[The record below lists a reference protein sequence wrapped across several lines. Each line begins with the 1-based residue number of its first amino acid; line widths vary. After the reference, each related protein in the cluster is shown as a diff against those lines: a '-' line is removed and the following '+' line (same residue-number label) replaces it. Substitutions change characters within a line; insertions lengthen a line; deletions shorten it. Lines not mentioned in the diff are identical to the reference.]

1 MASPVRPRGRQI
13 NAYQLV
19 ALLLAFVLVAGV
31 GGVLSAGLLVPLAA
45 GANTATDT
53 ALEVFDELPADLE
66 PGPLAEQ
73 SRVYANDGTTLLA
86 TFYTENRIVV
96 PLDQVSPYMQ
106 NAVIAIEDKRF
117 WEHGGVDV
125 EGIPRAVVNNAMDL
139 PTQGAS
145 TLTQQYVKNVLIE
158 QAVREDDAM
167 GIWQAREDSLARK
180 AREAKLAISIE
191 KRMSKEEIL
200 QGYLNI
206 AQFGASS
213 LYGVETAAQH
223 YFSKSAMDLNAVE
236 AATIAGITKAPS
248 KYDPTRNPEESQK
261 RRNIVLN
268 TMYAQG
274 YITKEEYD
282 TGRATPI
289 GETLNV
295 KPVEVGCQAAGGA
308 AFFCDYVTKVMI
320 SDPAFGETEDDRK
333 ALLYRGGL
341 DIHTTLD
348 PAMQAAAVE
357 QAKAAVPPEDPS
369 GIEDA
374 IVSVEPGTGKIL
386 AMAQNRDYDATEEPA
401 PNTTAVNYSVDQA
414 HGSSNGFS
422 PGSTW
427 KVFVLAEW
435 LKSGRSLH
443 QSVNANSRSWNN
455 SNFDFCGANVRN
467 ESKPWRPGNS
477 DGVDNKGTISVLQAT
492 YNSINTAYVSMES
505 QLRLCDIKSTAES
518 IGYRP
523 SMLKDQEGGVNM
535 VPSMVIGTQNSS
547 PLQMAAAYATFASGG
562 TYCEPI
568 AITRVVGADGED
580 RAVPQPSCNSAA
592 LDPEVANTVTYAL
605 QSVMTQGSGRAAQL
619 DGRPSAGKTGTSQLN
634 RHTWFIG
641 YTPQVATAVWIGNAE
656 NDVEMRDMTINGEF
670 ERWWFGST
678 LAAPTWKAYMDRA
691 LAGKPAVDFA
701 APDWGRVNAPAP
713 STPRGDDREERGGNG
728 GGDDGGGNG
737 NGNGGGEQPPAPEQP
752 AQPEQP
758 PAGAAG
764 DGRGDRG
771 DRSAASGRDALDD
784 LFARAGGGADD

>member
-1 MASPVRPRGRQI
+1 MRPRGRQI

-53 ALEVFDELPADLE
+53 AIEVFDELPADLE

-106 NAVIAIEDKRF
+106 NAVVAIEDRRF
-117 WEHGGVDV
+117 WEHGGVDI
-125 EGIPRAVVNNAMDL
+125 EGIPRAAVNNALDR

-158 QAVREDDAM
+158 KAVREDDAM
-167 GIWQAREDSLARK
+167 AIWEAREDTLARK

-223 YFSKSAMDLNAVE
+223 YFSKSATDLNAVE

-289 GETLNV
+289 ADTLNV

-308 AFFCDYVTKVMI
+308 AFFCDYVTKVLV
-320 SDPAFGETEDDRK
+320 SDPAFGETEDDRTT
-333 ALLYRGGL
+333 LLYRGGL
-341 DIHTTLD
+341 DIFTTLD
-348 PAMQAAAVE
+348 PAMQAAAVQ
-357 QAKAAVPPEDPS
+357 QAQAAVPPNDPS
-369 GIEDA
+369 GLEDA

-386 AMAQNRDYDATEEPA
+386 AMAQNRPFDASQDRA
-401 PNTTAVNYSVDQA
+401 PGTTAVNYSVDQD

-422 PGSTW
+422 PGSSW
-427 KVFVLAEW
+427 KPFVLAEW
-435 LKSGRSLH
+435 LKSGRSLYER
-443 QSVNANSRSWNN
+443 VNANSRGWYN
-455 SNFDFCGANVRN
+455 SDFDFCGVHAPN
-467 ESKPWRPGNS
+467 ERDAWRPGNS
-477 DGVDNKGTISVLQAT
+477 DGIDNKGRITVLQAT
-492 YNSINTAYVSMES
+492 YNSINTAYADMES
-505 QLRLCDIKSTAES
+505 QLRLCDIKATAES
-518 IGYRP
+518 VGYRP
-523 SMLKDQEGGVNM
+523 SISAEKENGVRM
-535 VPSMVIGTQNSS
+535 MPSMVLGTQNSS

-562 TYCEPI
+562 TYCEPV
-568 AITRVVGADGED
+568 AITRVVGTDGEEI
-580 RAVPQPSCNSAA
+580 AVPPTRCDPNA
-592 LDPEVANTVTYAL
+592 LDPAVANTVTYAL
-605 QSVMTQGSGRAAQL
+605 QNVMTQGSGRGAQL
-619 DGRPSAGKTGTSQLN
+619 EGRVSAGKTGTSQLN
-634 RHTWFIG
+634 RHTWFLG

-656 NDVEMRDMTINGEF
+656 NDVEMRDMVINGQY

-678 LAAPTWKAYMDRA
+678 LAAPTWKAYMDQA
-691 LAGKPAVDFA
+691 LAGKPVVGFPE
-701 APDWGRVNAPAP
+701 PDWGRVNAPAP
-713 STPRGDDREERGGNG
+713 PPSTRDRGDDGGENG
-728 GGDDGGGNG
+728 GGDEPPPAA
-737 NGNGGGEQPPAPEQP
+737 EQPAPPEQP
-752 AQPEQP
+752 AAP
-758 PAGAAG
+758 PAGA
-764 DGRGDRG
+764 DG
-771 DRSAASGRDALDD
+771 
-784 LFARAGGGADD
+784 

>member
-53 ALEVFDELPADLE
+53 AIEVFDELPADLE

-106 NAVIAIEDKRF
+106 NAVVAIEDKRF
-117 WEHGGVDV
+117 WEHGGVDL
-125 EGIPRAVVNNAMDL
+125 EGIPRAAVNNALQKD
-139 PTQGAS
+139 TQGAS

-158 QAVREDDAM
+158 KAVREDDTM
-167 GIWQAREDSLARK
+167 GVLEARENTLSRK

-191 KRMSKEEIL
+191 TRMSKEEIL

-223 YFSKSAMDLNAVE
+223 YFSKSAKDLNAVE

-248 KYDPTRNPEESQK
+248 TYDPTRNPEMSQS
-261 RRNIVLN
+261 RRNTVLM
-268 TMYAQG
+268 TMYQQG

-289 GETLNV
+289 ADTLNV

-308 AFFCDYVTKVMI
+308 AFFCDYVTKVLV
-320 SDPAFGETEDDRK
+320 SDPAFGETEEERTT
-333 ALLYRGGL
+333 LLYRGGL
-341 DIHTTLD
+341 DIYTTLD
-348 PAMQAAAVE
+348 PAMQAAAVQ
-357 QAKAAVPPEDPS
+357 QAQAAVPPTDPS
-369 GIEDA
+369 GLEDA

-386 AMAQNRDYDATEEPA
+386 AMAQNRPFDASQDRA
-401 PNTTAVNYSVDQA
+401 PGTTAVNYSVDQA

-422 PGSTW
+422 PGSSW
-427 KVFVLAEW
+427 KPFVLAEW
-435 LKSGRSLH
+435 LKSGRSLYER
-443 QSVNANSRSWNN
+443 VNANSQSWNN
-455 SNFDFCGANVRN
+455 SDFDFCGVHAPN
-467 ESKPWRPGNS
+467 EAKPWRPGNS
-477 DGVDNKGTISVLQAT
+477 DGVDNKGRITVLQAT
-492 YNSINTAYVSMES
+492 FNSINTAYADMES
-505 QLRLCDIKSTAES
+505 QLRLCDIKATAES
-518 IGYRP
+518 IGYEP
-523 SMLKDQEGGVNM
+523 SITAQKEGGVQM
-535 VPSMVIGTQNSS
+535 MPSMVLGTQNSS

-568 AITRVVGADGED
+568 AITRVVGTDGEEI
-580 RAVPQPSCNSAA
+580 AVPPTRCNPNA
-592 LDPEVANTVTYAL
+592 LDPAVANTVTYAL
-605 QSVMTQGSGRAAQL
+605 QAVMTQGSGRTAQL
-619 DGRPSAGKTGTSQLN
+619 EGRPSAGKTGTADRN
-634 RHTWFIG
+634 KHTWFLG
-641 YTPQVATAVWIGNAE
+641 YTPQVSTAVWIGNAE
-656 NDVEMRDMTINGEF
+656 GDIEMRDMVINGQY

-678 LAAPTWKAYMDRA
+678 LAAPTWKAYMDQA
-691 LAGKPAVDFA
+691 LAGKPVVDFA

-713 STPRGDDREERGGNG
+713 PPPSRGEDRESDE
-728 GGDDGGGNG
+728 GDT
-737 NGNGGGEQPPAPEQP
+737 APP
-752 AQPEQP
+752 AQPEA
-758 PAGAAG
+758 PAA
-764 DGRGDRG
+764 DGPAD
-771 DRSAASGRDALDD
+771 
-784 LFARAGGGADD
+784 GADD

>member
-13 NAYQLV
+13 NAYQLI
-19 ALLLAFVLVAGV
+19 ALLLAFVLVSGV
-31 GGVLSAGLLVPLAA
+31 GGVLAAGLLVPLAA
-45 GANTATDT
+45 GANTA
-53 ALEVFDELPADLE
+53 AESAVEVFDELPADLE

-73 SRVYANDGTTLLA
+73 SRVYANDGKTLLA

-96 PLDQVSPYMQ
+96 PLEEVSPYMQ

-117 WEHGGVDV
+117 WQHGGVDI
-125 EGIPRAVVNNAMDL
+125 EGIPRAVVNNMMDL

-158 QAVREDDAM
+158 QAVREDDTM
-167 GIWQAREDSLARK
+167 GIWEAREDTLGRK

-223 YFSKSAMDLNAVE
+223 YFSKSAKDLNAVE

-268 TMYAQG
+268 TMYQQG
-274 YITKEEYD
+274 YITKDEYD
-282 TGRATPI
+282 QGRATAI
-289 GETLNV
+289 GDTLKV
-295 KPVEVGCQAAGGA
+295 KPVEVGCQAAKGS
-308 AFFCDYVTKVMI
+308 AFFCDYVTKVLI
-320 SDPAFGETEDDRK
+320 SDPVFGETEDDRK
-333 ALLYRGGL
+333 AQLYRGGL
-341 DIHTTLD
+341 DIYTTLD
-348 PAMQAAAVE
+348 PAMQ
-357 QAKAAVPPEDPS
+357 KAAVQEARAAVPADDPS
-369 GIEDA
+369 GLEDA

-386 AMAQNRDYDATEEPA
+386 AMAQNRAYDATEEPA
-401 PNTTAVNYSVDQA
+401 KGTTAVNYSVDQS

-435 LKSGRSLH
+435 LKSGKSLY

-455 SNFDFCGANVRN
+455 TDFDFCGANVRN
-467 ESKPWRPGNS
+467 EAEAWRPGNS
-477 DGVDNKGTISVLQAT
+477 DGNDDKGQISVLQAT

-523 SMLKDQEGGVNM
+523 SMLKDQDTGAQM

-568 AITRVVGADGED
+568 AITKIVSTDGEELP
-580 RAVPQPSCNSAA
+580 VPEASCNKNA

-619 DGRPSAGKTGTSQLN
+619 DGRTSAGKTGTSQLN

-656 NDVEMRDMTINGEF
+656 NDVEMRDMVINGQF

-691 LAGKPAVDFA
+691 LEGQPAADFG
-701 APDWGRVNAPAP
+701 APDWGKVNAPAP
-713 STPRGDDREERGGNG
+713 PPPPPSDDGGDSGDGGGGDSG
-728 GGDDGGGNG
+728 GGDDGDSGGD
-737 NGNGGGEQPPAPEQP
+737 GGGDS
-752 AQPEQP
+752 
-758 PAGAAG
+758 GG
-764 DGRGDRG
+764 DGEDRGDRG
-771 DRSAASGRDALDD
+771 DRGN
-784 LFARAGGGADD
+784 AGGRGTLEDFLGDLGDLGGGGNG

>member
-125 EGIPRAVVNNAMDL
+125 EGIPRAVVNNALDQ

-167 GIWQAREDSLARK
+167 GIWEAREDTLARK

-223 YFSKSAMDLNAVE
+223 YFSKSAKDLNAVE

-268 TMYAQG
+268 TMYSQG

-289 GETLNV
+289 GDTLNV
-295 KPVEVGCQAAGGA
+295 KPVSVGCQAAGGA
-308 AFFCDYVTKVMI
+308 AFFCDYVTKVII
-320 SDPAFGETEDDRK
+320 SDPAFGETEDERK

-386 AMAQNRDYDATEEPA
+386 AMAQNRDYDATEEPV

-435 LKSGRSLH
+435 LKSGRSLY
-443 QSVNANSRSWNN
+443 QNVNANSRSWNN
-455 SNFDFCGANVRN
+455 TDFDFCGANVRN
-467 ESKPWRPGNS
+467 EKPWRPGNS
-477 DGVDNKGTISVLQAT
+477 DGVDNKGSISVLQAT

-505 QLRLCDIKSTAES
+505 QLRLCDIKATAES

-523 SMLKDQEGGVNM
+523 SMLKDQDTGVEM
-535 VPSMVIGTQNSS
+535 FPSMVIGTQNSS

-568 AITRVVGADGED
+568 AITRVVGADGEEL
-580 RAVPQPSCNSAA
+580 AVPQPRCNPAA

-605 QSVMTQGSGRAAQL
+605 QSVMTQGSGRSAQL
-619 DGRPSAGKTGTSQLN
+619 EGRPSAGKTGTSQLN

-656 NDVEMRDMTINGEF
+656 YDVEMRDMTINGNF

-691 LAGKPAVDFA
+691 LAGKPVVDFA
-701 APDWGRVNAPAP
+701 APDTGRIDPP
-713 STPRGDDREERGGNG
+713 SPSNPRGGDRDDD
-728 GGDDGGGNG
+728 GGDDDGGAGENV
-737 NGNGGGEQPPAPEQP
+737 GGQEPPVEPEQP
-752 AQPEQP
+752 A
-758 PAGAAG
+758 ADAAG
-764 DGRGDRG
+764 DDRGDRG
-771 DRSAASGRDALDD
+771 DRSATAGRDALDD
-784 LFARAGGGADD
+784 LLAGVGGGADD